1 MADHNVKTEDKE
13 EKDWAR
19 MNNLKV
25 KVKRKRDAE
34 KETDTN
40 IVWAQKLNRGDLDM
54 KGNTEWD
61 DD

>member
-40 IVWAQKLNRGDLDM
+40 IV
-54 KGNTEWD
+54 
-61 DD
+61 

>member
-1 MADHNVKTEDKE
+1 
-13 EKDWAR
+13 

-61 DD
+61 HD